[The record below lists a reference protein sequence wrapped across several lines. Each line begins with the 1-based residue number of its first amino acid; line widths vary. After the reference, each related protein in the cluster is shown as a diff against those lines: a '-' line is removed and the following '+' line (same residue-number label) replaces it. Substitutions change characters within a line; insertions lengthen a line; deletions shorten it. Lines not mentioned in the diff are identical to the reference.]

1 MTDGSTS
8 APPLPPGREVELPGR
23 GTTFV
28 REVAGP
34 PHAPTLV
41 LLHGWTSTADINWF
55 PSFASLGRR
64 FHVVSLDHRGHGRGL
79 ESSSPFLL
87 EDCADD
93 AIALMDALGIERCIP
108 VGYSMGGPIA
118 QLVWRRHP
126 DRVDGLVLCATAA
139 EFVATRDER
148 LVFASMGA
156 LARAARLTPG
166 LLRARLSGLYL
177 ARRSRQYDDWAI
189 AQVSRHDWTAILE
202 AGRAIGRFSS
212 AAWVGEIDVPT
223 AIVIT
228 MRDHVVSVRRQIRL
242 FSAIPGAK
250 AYRVDGDHD
259 ACVINADRFVPT
271 LVSAC
276 TYVAEQ
282 ARVAAAG

>member
-1 MTDGSTS
+1 MTDGPAS
-8 APPLPPGREVELPGR
+8 APPLPPGRVVELPGR
-23 GTTFV
+23 GKTFV
-28 REVAGP
+28 REVVGP

-55 PSFASLGRR
+55 PSFAALGRR
-64 FHVVSLDHRGHGRGL
+64 FRVLSLDHRGHGRGL
-79 ESSSPFLL
+79 ASSTPFRL

-93 AIALMDALGIERCIP
+93 AMALMDALGVERCIP

-118 QLVWRRHP
+118 QLAWHRHR
-126 DRVDGLVLCATAA
+126 DRVDGLVLCATAV
-139 EFVATRDER
+139 EFASTRDER
-148 LVFASMGA
+148 LLFASMGA
-156 LARAARLTPG
+156 LARASRLTPG

-177 ARRSRQYDDWAI
+177 ARRSRQYDSWAME
-189 AQVSRHDWTAILE
+189 QVGGHDWTAILE

-212 AAWVGEIDVPT
+212 APWVGEIDVPT
-223 AIVIT
+223 AVIIT
-228 MRDHVVSVRRQIRL
+228 MRDHVVPLRRQIRL
-242 FSAIPGAK
+242 FDVIPGAK